1 MKYINAAEVL
11 PKELLAQ
18 IQKHI
23 SGGILYIPLEEKRM
37 GWGEKNGSKEFFS
50 ARNEKIRELY
60 KEGRSIEE
68 LSEQFGLAYDTV
80 RKIVYNRA
88 GKSKI
93 SPRSGGS

>member
-11 PKELLAQ
+11 PKELLSQ

-60 KEGRSIEE
+60 REGRSIEE

-93 SPRSGGS
+93 SPRSRGS